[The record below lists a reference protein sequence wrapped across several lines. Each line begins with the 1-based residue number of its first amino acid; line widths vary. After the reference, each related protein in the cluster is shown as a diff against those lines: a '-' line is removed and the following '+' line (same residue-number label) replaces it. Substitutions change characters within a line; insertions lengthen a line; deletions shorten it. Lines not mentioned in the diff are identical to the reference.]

1 MVLQGGGDLIVTSG
15 VAGAKTLSE
24 YAKAPAGQG
33 EADEVTL
40 YSPNG
45 AGGLPENTVV
55 VWCGPAGRAVF
66 PIQPGGVLTLKNVDP
81 GQVALD
87 DRGTSQSIYFVYGGP
102 YGKRVE

>member
-1 MVLQGGGDLIVTSG
+1 MPLQGGGDLVVTSG
-15 VAGAKTLSE
+15 IAGAKTLRE
-24 YAKAPAGQG
+24 YAKAPEG
-33 EADEVTL
+33 EGETWEITL

-55 VWCGPAGRAVF
+55 VYAGPAGRAVF

-87 DRGTSQSIYFVYGGP
+87 DKGTSQSIYFVFGGP
-102 YGKRVE
+102 PPR